1 MINYPIEFQTKASA
15 LSGINSNW
23 NTLSEPFEMSCA
35 IPVEFEG
42 PGQALSPEDLFA
54 QALTNCFIAT
64 FKVYAEKSR
73 LEFSNLSCRGF
84 LTVDLDE
91 NKKPWMKSFKLIATI
106 QNPNSEDKARL
117 LADKAFKSGFILNS
131 VKTHLSFELIVQ
143 SH

>member
-1 MINYPIEFQTKASA
+1 MINYPIEFHTQA
-15 LSGINSNW
+15 LSSSGINSNW
-23 NTLSEPFEMSCA
+23 SIQSEPFEMSCA

-54 QALTNCFIAT
+54 QALTNCFVAT

-73 LEFSNLSCRGF
+73 LEFTNVSCRGY

-106 QNPNSEDKARL
+106 LSPNNVEKAKL
-117 LADKAFKSGFILNS
+117 LAEKAFKSGFILNS
-131 VKTHLSFELIVQ
+131 VKTHLSFELIIN
-143 SH
+143 